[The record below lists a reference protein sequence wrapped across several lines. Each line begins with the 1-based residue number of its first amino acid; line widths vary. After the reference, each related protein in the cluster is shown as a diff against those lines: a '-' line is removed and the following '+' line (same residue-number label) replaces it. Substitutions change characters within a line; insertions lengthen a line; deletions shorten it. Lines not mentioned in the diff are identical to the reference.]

1 MVSSG
6 IRIGA
11 WDYLRWKNVKPLT
24 NDKGEIIAAKLTVYA
39 GIGKNI
45 IALSHLKLIIH

>member
-11 WDYLRWKNVKPLT
+11 WDYLQWKHVSPMINA
-24 NDKGEIIAAKLTVYA
+24 KGETVAAKMLVYA
-39 GIGKNI
+39 GEG
-45 IALSHLKLIIH
+45 